1 MSTCRGWGGHG
12 SLVLVFQYQ
21 NESLSLSLVCQEG
34 LVCKSLHSMSEVSL
48 LGSNVSES
56 SVSIYTCQWVGG
68 GRGLNGSLFEN
79 V

>member
-1 MSTCRGWGGHG
+1 MSTCQGVGGGHG

-21 NESLSLSLVCQEG
+21 NESLSLSLVCQS

-56 SVSIYTCQWVGG
+56 SVSIYTCQWVWGG
-68 GRGLNGSLFEN
+68 PGLNGSLFEN